1 MAAQVEHRLSLR
13 PMVHADLAAVDA
25 LSKEAFEHPWSE
37 ELLRRELE
45 HDWSTVL
52 LAVEKSSAV
61 EEREMEL
68 IVGFLVFWL
77 VHDEIH
83 ILNIATRPAFRR
95 RGAAR
100 ALLAEAENAGLA
112 KGAVLSTLEVR
123 KSNTPAIGLYEGL
136 GYRRMGVRPRY
147 YAPDGE
153 DAIVMSKS
161 LVP

>member
-1 MAAQVEHRLSLR
+1 MAARVEHRLSLR
-13 PMVHADLAAVDA
+13 PMVPDDLAAVDA

-52 LAVEKSSAV
+52 LAVEESSSSGERPV
-61 EEREMEL
+61 ER

-83 ILNIATRPAFRR
+83 ILNIATLPAFRR

-100 ALLAEAENAGLA
+100 ALLAQAEKTGVA
-112 KGAVLSTLEVR
+112 KGAVLATLEVR
-123 KSNTPAIGLYEGL
+123 KSNSPAIALYEGL
-136 GYRRMGVRPRY
+136 GYRRMGVRPGY

-161 LVP
+161 LAP